1 MNEDDLFDLAHT
13 LKELKGKLPYHINVI
28 DLLGGANENANTKI
42 FCKLL
47 KYKESENYPILN
59 SFLCLI
65 KNKCANA
72 SFIIKNP
79 HIESG
84 KEYIDGLIED
94 TAKTYGIII
103 ENKIHNAI
111 DQYHQIEHYIE
122 KVNKHGINYKN
133 IYVIYLTRDGNK
145 EIESYS
151 LTPKAKKYLDVTED
165 DSGRFI
171 TLNYR
176 DDILPWLK
184 VEILPNCKIKED
196 CLRSAIEQYIDYL
209 EGMFE
214 LRRSEESNTINR
226 IMKEKLYQKLGITE
240 NSSLSEQYNKVATET
255 SILEQLKQ
263 RIQQFQNKIVKDK
276 IYAPFEKITKAFFQS
291 GNTRTVE
298 IKNAIEREAYLFI
311 YYKEWGWYVH
321 FEWVPLNINQL
332 VNGNMYTLQLHTE
345 GKLSSLKEKLLND
358 DEFLK
363 VVKSINGC
371 NIHINDRTNVLKKD
385 YETNIPFINM
395 TFEQQKDFLEGAY
408 KEILPIIPIID
419 RLLEES
425 ASKQTSMI

>member
-13 LKELKGKLPYHINVI
+13 LKVLKEKLPYHINVI

-47 KYKESENYPILN
+47 KYKDNKNYPILN

-111 DQYHQIEHYIE
+111 DQYHQIENYIE
-122 KVNKHGINYKN
+122 KINKHGVSYKN

-145 EIESYS
+145 EIRSYS
-151 LTPKAKKYLDVTED
+151 LTSKAKKHLDVTED
-165 DSGRFI
+165 DGGRFI

-184 VEILPNCKIKED
+184 AEILPNCKIKED
-196 CLRSAIEQYIDYL
+196 CLRSAVEQYIDYL

-214 LRRSEESNTINR
+214 LRRSKESNTINR
-226 IMKEKLYQKLGITE
+226 IMKEKIYQKLGITE
-240 NSSLSEQYNKVATET
+240 NSSLSKQYNKVATET
-255 SILEQLKQ
+255 NALEQLKQ
-263 RIQQFQNKIVKDK
+263 RMQQFQEKIVKDK
-276 IYAPFEKITKAFFQS
+276 IYTPFEEITKAFFQS

-298 IKNAIEREAYLFI
+298 IKNAIERGEYLFI
-311 YYKEWGWYVH
+311 HYKEWGWYVH

-332 VNGNMYTLQLHTE
+332 VNGNTYTLQLHTE
-345 GKLSSLKEKLLND
+345 G
-358 DEFLK
+358 
-363 VVKSINGC
+363 
-371 NIHINDRTNVLKKD
+371 
-385 YETNIPFINM
+385 ETLFFKRKIV
-395 TFEQQKDFLEGAY
+395 E
-408 KEILPIIPIID
+408 
-419 RLLEES
+419 R
-425 ASKQTSMI
+425 